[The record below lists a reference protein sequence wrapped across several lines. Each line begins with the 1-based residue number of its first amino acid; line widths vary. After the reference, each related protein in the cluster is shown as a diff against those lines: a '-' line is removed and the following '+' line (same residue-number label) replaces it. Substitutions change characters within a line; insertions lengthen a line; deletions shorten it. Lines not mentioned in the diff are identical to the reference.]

1 MQVSSSDFQIFLDL
15 LVAATHRNSEIYGK
29 FLVSKEASSV
39 ASLQP
44 NFKKDVHNSGFIL
57 LANHCD
63 WIYISLHD
71 LVGRG

>member
-39 ASLQP
+39 ASLQ
-44 NFKKDVHNSGFIL
+44 DVHNSGFIL